1 MLPIRSAM
9 IRRFLKA
16 SLTGLTLLLFLEVAE
31 LVPLKGGPLPALG
44 VDEFRTLID
53 PKRVPNSRELDFPEP
68 GVAAQNLAEYRHT
81 LRQAAQDLPSL
92 AEVSRVLLMSEW
104 SSSELGFERE
114 RPADQI
120 LNAVRQRS
128 DQAFKRDVQKLI
140 ADNADD
146 PASVNRAIVAEIK
159 HEVRLQLLDRLENR
173 TRYYLSQG
181 RNVDRVAAANM
192 ISDTMNSSRRQDI
205 SQFRPP
211 GSSVAVPG
219 VLVSTEKDVTPSSR
233 YLRQRLRALSGDLEK
248 MIADS
253 DTQVRVAAI
262 RALTDLEIAPAEVV
276 ARLKPLLTT
285 KELDAPTRRAA
296 AEGIGHVLEVYS
308 AQMDKSRPLP
318 YLKAMEQ
325 VLTAAAEGLADED
338 ALVRRG
344 CLESCQR
351 AALVLEE
358 LASDPF
364 AATDRLVVFRP
375 TFSVVLS
382 TLPKINAAARDR
394 VPELRVGAT
403 RVLETFALTV
413 QRMRYQEPVPMP
425 TIDRNINPPQ
435 PSREP
440 SKFKKQG
447 ALPSRSPREASPIV
461 TLERPIQ
468 LVEEPVA
475 QTTRPSSPIQT
486 VAYRFQQPDVLP
498 LPALMQDA
506 GIQGTINTMIENLKH
521 ADYRVRLASVD
532 TLETY
537 GRLATPA
544 IPALV
549 EALCDS
555 NKFVRWSAARTLGR
569 LNPRRADEVVPG
581 LMRLLDDREDPS
593 VRIAAAK
600 ALELYGEHAKKA
612 VPLLARAIN
621 RGDKEYILAILAT
634 IQGIGT
640 DAAPALPNVAW
651 ILSDRTQPPSVRKE
665 AANTLGRFG
674 ALAKDQ
680 LPILRD
686 VMNNDPDEEVRN
698 AASMAVLAVDRPEDK
713 SEIRNPK
720 PEGNPKSEDR
730 KPK

>member
-9 IRRFLKA
+9 IRRVVQA
-16 SLTGLTLLLFLEVAE
+16 SLTGLTLLLSLEVAE
-31 LVPLKGGPLPALG
+31 RTPLKAGPLLPLG

-53 PKRVPNSRELDFPEP
+53 PKRSPSPEP
-68 GVAAQNLAEYRHT
+68 AVAGQTLAEYRHR
-81 LRQAAQDLPSL
+81 LRRAARDLPSL

-104 SSSELGFERE
+104 SSAELDLDSTLPMERV
-114 RPADQI
+114 R
-120 LNAVRQRS
+120 NAVAQEN
-128 DQAFKRDVQKLI
+128 DQAFKRDVQKLMD
-140 ADNADD
+140 DNADD
-146 PASVNRAIVAEIK
+146 PGSVNRAIVAEIK
-159 HEVRLQLLDRLENR
+159 REVRLQLLKRLENR
-173 TRYYLSQG
+173 TRYYLSEG
-181 RNVDRVAAANM
+181 RNADRVAAANM

-211 GSSVAVPG
+211 GSSAAVPG
-219 VLVSTEKDVTPSSR
+219 VLVSTEKDITPSSR

-285 KELDAPTRRAA
+285 QEMDAPTRRAA
-296 AEGIGHVLEVYS
+296 AEGLGHILEVYS
-308 AQMDKSRPLP
+308 GQMDKSRPLP

-325 VLTAAAEGLADED
+325 VLTAAADGLTDED

-344 CLESCQR
+344 SLESCQR

-358 LASDPF
+358 LASDPL
-364 AATDRLVVFRP
+364 ASSDRLVVFRP
-375 TFSVVLS
+375 TLSVVLS

-394 VPELRVGAT
+394 VPELRVGASH
-403 RVLETFALTV
+403 VLETFALTV
-413 QRMRYQEPVPMP
+413 QRMRYQEPLLMP
-425 TIDRNINPPQ
+425 TIDRNISPPQ
-435 PSREP
+435 PNKEP

-447 ALPSRSPREASPIV
+447 ALPSPREASPVV
-461 TLERPIQ
+461 TLDRPIQ
-468 LVEEPVA
+468 LVEVPQARVA
-475 QTTRPSSPIQT
+475 HQSSPIQT
-486 VAYRFQQPDVLP
+486 VAYRFQKPDELP
-498 LPALMQDA
+498 PPAALVGDP

-521 ADYRVRLASVD
+521 ADYRVRLAAVD

-537 GRLATPA
+537 GRLAAPA

-549 EALCDS
+549 EALSDY

-612 VPLLARAIN
+612 VPLLARVIN
-621 RGDKEYILAILAT
+621 RGDKEYIMAILAT

-651 ILSDRTQPPSVRKE
+651 ILSDRTHPPSVRKE

-674 ALAKDQ
+674 SLAKDQ

-686 VMNNDPDEEVRN
+686 VMNNDPDEDVRN
-698 AASMAVLAVDRPEDK
+698 AASMAVLAVDRPEL
-713 SEIRNPK
+713 PK
-720 PEGNPKSEDR
+720 
-730 KPK
+730 